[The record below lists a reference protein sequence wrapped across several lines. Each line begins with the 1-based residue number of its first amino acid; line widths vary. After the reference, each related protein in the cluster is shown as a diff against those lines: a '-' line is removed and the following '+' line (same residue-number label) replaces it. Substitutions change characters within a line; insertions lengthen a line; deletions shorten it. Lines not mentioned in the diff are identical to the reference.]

1 MLNWI
6 TLFNLMKSIA
16 YLVFGTMPDAQVN
29 IILLVQLTMFNML
42 TLILVKNERG
52 NMIENGMLI
61 ADH

>member
-29 IILLVQLTMFNML
+29 IIFLVQLTMFNML

>member
-29 IILLVQLTMFNML
+29 IIFLVQLTMFNML
-42 TLILVKNERG
+42 TLLLVKNERG

>member
-1 MLNWI
+1 
-6 TLFNLMKSIA
+6 MKSIA

-29 IILLVQLTMFNML
+29 IIFLVQLTMFNML